1 MNGNRKKN
9 TNTVHVGSLMKC
21 FVAFV
26 FFGISGLSYVYL
38 INQMHARGNEIS
50 RLEKELGE
58 LNVKNEE
65 ARAKISTLSSRAVL
79 QRRLNE
85 GFIKMIAITD
95 DRIVRL
101 TAPVRGGGDEIRA
114 VSNQGIEK

>member
-1 MNGNRKKN
+1 MNGNRKKH
-9 TNTVHVGSLMKC
+9 TNTIQVGSLMKW
-21 FVAFV
+21 FVVFI

-38 INQMHARGNEIS
+38 INQMHMRGNEICK
-50 RLEKELGE
+50 LEKELAD

-65 ARAKISTLSSRAVL
+65 TRAKISTLSSRTVL

-95 DRIVRL
+95 ARIVRL
-101 TAPVRGGGDEIRA
+101 AAPSRSAGDEIRA
-114 VSNQGIEK
+114 VANQGMEK